1 MFFSYVLF
9 VFVFFLFF
17 LFSLFFR
24 KPANIFLSCK
34 GHAVKLGDFG
44 LVRVLDQTF
53 DMAKTRCGTPLYNCS
68 PEICESR
75 PYNAATDMWGLGVV
89 MYELLQLSLPFTG
102 KVGSKVTVVQLLRS
116 VVNDEPDP
124 LPDRYSSGLTRLI
137 LRHLLAKDHRKRPTS
152 YELLKVPFVKQHMKL
167 FLDKP
172 HPSVPQELLDSI
184 YETLQRMGKSGNSPK
199 GNGGGG
205 GGGGGGSSDRRNRR
219 SPRENSSD
227 RARRQQRE
235 KGGDGRSNGNRRNAP
250 PTSSPDFVPNNRR
263 TSPTSA
269 SPNFVPTSLMD
280 VVRQEERDGSVDD
293 SLRQLS
299 NEFENAMKFK
309 ER

>member
-1 MFFSYVLF
+1 MLISILIY
-9 VFVFFLFF
+9 VFFLRFICF
-17 LFSLFFR
+17 RLFSLFFR

-167 FLDKP
+167 FLNKP

-205 GGGGGGSSDRRNRR
+205 GGGSSDRRNGR